1 MAGKTKLESQ
11 KQAIKYSSTLVVE
24 RRIDEDYPVNSN
36 RSILHTTGGVD
47 IDAQCLRRQ
56 DPSGMHLPPD
66 TGGLPQA
73 IVVDNEVNFSY

>member
-47 IDAQCLRRQ
+47 IDAQCLRRR
-56 DPSGMHLPPD
+56 DPSGMHLSPDPAPPSNR
-66 TGGLPQA
+66 GR
-73 IVVDNEVNFSY
+73 